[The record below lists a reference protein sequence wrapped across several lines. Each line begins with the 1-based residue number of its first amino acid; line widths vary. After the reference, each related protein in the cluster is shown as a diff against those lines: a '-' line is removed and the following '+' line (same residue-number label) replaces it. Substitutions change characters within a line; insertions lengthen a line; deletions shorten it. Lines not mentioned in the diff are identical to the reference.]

1 MLKDRRAAYVE
12 TLSPGDITGYLT
24 VSASAICQEC
34 IHSPAVSL
42 GEWGGGVQT
51 QKLEKKMKMAVKSLA
66 DLTSEEWSRKTSK
79 HLGELR

>member
-1 MLKDRRAAYVE
+1 ME

-42 GEWGGGVQT
+42 GEWGGEC
-51 QKLEKKMKMAVKSLA
+51 KLRNWKKKMKMAVKSLA
-66 DLTSEEWSRKTSK
+66 DLTSEEWSRKTIK
-79 HLGELR
+79 TPG